1 VPSLAPRP
9 VIALVGPTGTGK
21 SDAAVA
27 LARELDG
34 EIVNADALQFYRGM
48 DIGTAKLGAG
58 ERGGIPHHL
67 LDILDISEEAS
78 VAAFQAQAR
87 TAIAAIQQ
95 RGRLPILVGGS
106 GLYVRAAL
114 DDLEFPPTD
123 PAVRRRLE
131 QEAAEHG
138 TAGLH
143 RRLASVD
150 PAAAARG
157 LDDRRLI
164 RALEV
169 HEITGRP
176 FSSYMPE
183 RTYLQRSLQLGLDLD
198 RPLLHQRLE
207 HRVRAMH
214 QAGLLIEVERLLA
227 QGLRETKTASRA
239 IGYAQFTAALDG
251 ACTIEEAIE
260 ATTVSTRRFA
270 RRQVTW
276 FRADPRVMWFD
287 SSSPGLLDDLAAAVR
302 DFEGPRPT

>member
-1 VPSLAPRP
+1 MPSLAPRP

-207 HRVRAMH
+207 RRVRAMH
-214 QAGLLIEVERLLA
+214 QAGLLTEVERLLA

-260 ATTVSTRRFA
+260 ATTVATRRFA

>member
-1 VPSLAPRP
+1 MAPRP

-21 SDAAVA
+21 SDAAVG

-48 DIGTAKLGAG
+48 DIGTAKLGVE

-67 LDILDISEEAS
+67 LDVLDISEEAS

-87 TAIAAIQQ
+87 AAIAAIQQ

-143 RRLASVD
+143 RRLASAD
-150 PAAAARG
+150 PASAVRG

-207 HRVRAMH
+207 RRVRTMH
-214 QAGLLIEVERLLA
+214 QVGLLAEVERLLA

-251 ACTIEEAIE
+251 TCTIEEAIE
-260 ATTVSTRRFA
+260 ATTVATRRFA

-276 FRADPRVMWFD
+276 FRADPRVVWFD
-287 SSSPGLLDDLAAAVR
+287 STAPGLLDALAAAIR
-302 DFEGPRPT
+302 DFEGRRAT